1 MDSNLRPLISAAH
14 RLCLFI
20 LVPSDVDECHHGN
33 TSLLGHHIN
42 KSDNRLADGGPGC
55 PPADVLEIS
64 CFFCI
69 FKFYWHQPLD
79 KSFKRCADRD
89 CLLDQRNNV
98 DVFHFRPVGLNI
110 LPVLSSSY
118 LECQSSVVY
127 FWTSLWILLEADVLE
142 TGSWTLFSS
151 GWSVS
156 LTCSAA
162 LLRVL
167 RLCPR
172 SQGAAGQK
180 WNF

>member
-1 MDSNLRPLISAAH
+1 MNTDSNLRPLISAAH
-14 RLCLFI
+14 RLCLVVR
-20 LVPSDVDECHHGN
+20 VPSDVDECHHGN
-33 TSLLGHHIN
+33 TSRMSTCRCSVDQLFFSASLNFIDIN
-42 KSDNRLADGGPGC
+42 PWTS
-55 PPADVLEIS
+55 
-64 CFFCI
+64 
-69 FKFYWHQPLD
+69 PLNL
-79 KSFKRCADRD
+79 DR
-89 CLLDQRNNV
+89 RNNV
-98 DVFHFRPVGLNI
+98 DVFHFRPVGLNV

-156 LTCSAA
+156 LTRNAA
-162 LLRVL
+162 LQRVL

-172 SQGAAGQK
+172 SQGAAGEK